1 MSIKENWEKLNQKP
15 VMKLLKSLA
24 ALIILMIFFA
34 IATDKFFTLSNIL
47 TITLQMSIYALLA
60 LGICYVLIVG
70 GAELSAGSIVG
81 ITGMTFVVLMRE
93 GIPFPLSL
101 LLTILLG
108 IFLGFCNGFM
118 VAKMKLIPFI
128 ATLGMQ
134 YVARGFCQII
144 ADGKSISLAS
154 AVPNQKL
161 YSVFKAIGSGRVLQ
175 YIPVATLIVA
185 VFFVIHYIVLNHMS
199 FGRKVYAVGSNA
211 EAARLSG
218 IKSDRIVIIAYM
230 ISSFMATM
238 AGLLF
243 VMRLTVAQPAG
254 GVGYEF
260 EGIAACVIGGIS
272 MMGGEGTVVGAIIGA
287 STLAVMRNGMNLLAI
302 NTFWQN
308 VVTGIVIIGAVYMD
322 IRRREKESTRL

>member
-1 MSIKENWEKLNQKP
+1 MNLKEKYAKLSEKP
-15 VMKLLKSLA
+15 VMKLLKSLL
-24 ALIILMIFFA
+24 ALIVLMFVFS

-47 TITLQMSIYALLA
+47 TITMQMSIYALLA
-60 LGICYVLIVG
+60 LGIAYVLIIG
-70 GAELSAGSIVG
+70 GAELSAGSLVG
-81 ITGMTFVVLMRE
+81 ITGMTFVVLMRA
-93 GIPFPLSL
+93 GVPFVLTL
-101 LLTILLG
+101 LLTIVMGTLLG
-108 IFLGFCNGFM
+108 FLNGFM

-144 ADGKSISLAS
+144 ANGKSISLAS
-154 AVPNQKL
+154 AVTDQKL
-161 YSVFKAIGSGRVLQ
+161 YNVLKSIGSGRVGGFMP
-175 YIPVATLIVA
+175 ISTLIVIA
-185 VFFVIHYIVLNHMS
+185 FFIIHYIVLNHTA
-199 FGRKVYAVGSNA
+199 FGRKVYAVGSNS

-218 IKSDRIVIIAYM
+218 INADRIVIIAYM
-230 ISSFMATM
+230 ISGFMATM

-254 GVGYEF
+254 GDGYEF

-308 VVTGIVIIGAVYMD
+308 VVTGVVIVAAVYMD
-322 IRRREKESTRL
+322 IRRRAKEAARL

>member
-1 MSIKENWEKLNQKP
+1 MSIRQKYANLSHKP
-15 VMKLLKSLA
+15 AIKLLKSLL
-24 ALIILMIFFA
+24 ALIILMIVFS
-34 IATDKFFTLSNIL
+34 IATNKFFTLSNIL

-60 LGICYVLIVG
+60 LGISYVLIVG
-70 GAELSAGSIVG
+70 GAELSAGSLVG
-81 ITGMTFVVLMRE
+81 ITGMTFVVLMKNSM
-93 GIPFPLSL
+93 PFVFALV
-101 LLTILLG
+101 LTILLG
-108 IFLGFCNGFM
+108 IFLGFLNGFM

-144 ADGKSISLAS
+144 ADGKSIALAS
-154 AVPNQKL
+154 AVPDEKL
-161 YSVFKAIGSGRVLQ
+161 YNVLKRIGSGR
-175 YIPVATLIVA
+175 IGSFMPIATLIVIA
-185 VFFVIHYIVLNHMS
+185 FFIIHYIILNHTS

-218 IKSDRIVIIAYM
+218 IKADRIVIIAY
-230 ISSFMATM
+230 ILSGFMATM

-243 VMRLTVAQPAG
+243 IMRLTVAQPAG
-254 GVGYEF
+254 GDGYEF

-272 MMGGEGTVVGAIIGA
+272 MMGGEGTVVGALIGA

-308 VVTGIVIIGAVYMD
+308 VVTGVVIVGAVYMD
-322 IRRREKESTRL
+322 IRRRAKEAARL

>member
-1 MSIKENWEKLNQKP
+1 MNLKEKVERLSAKP
-15 VMKLLKSLA
+15 AMKLLKSLL
-24 ALIILMIFFA
+24 ALIFLMIVFS
-34 IATDKFFTLSNIL
+34 IATDKFFTLNNIL
-47 TITLQMSIYALLA
+47 TITMQMSIYALLA
-60 LGICYVLIVG
+60 LGISYVLLVG
-70 GAELSAGSIVG
+70 GAELSAGSLVG
-81 ITGMTFVVLMRE
+81 ITGMSFVVMLRT
-93 GIPFPLSL
+93 GFSIIPCL
-101 LLTILLG
+101 LITVVLG
-108 IFLGFCNGFM
+108 LFLGFLNGFM

-154 AVPNQKL
+154 VVSDTKL
-161 YSVFKAIGSGRVLQ
+161 YTVLKSIGSGRIGGFLP
-175 YIPVATLIVA
+175 ISTLIVA
-185 VFFVIHYIVLNHMS
+185 VFFVIHFIILNHTS

-218 IKSDRIVIIAYM
+218 INSDRIVIFSYM
-230 ISSFMATM
+230 ISGLMATM

-254 GVGYEF
+254 GDGYEF

-308 VVTGIVIIGAVYMD
+308 VVTGVVIVAAVYMD
-322 IRRREKESTRL
+322 IRRRAKEATRL

>member
-1 MSIKENWEKLNQKP
+1 MNLKEKYAKLGNKP
-15 VMKLLKSLA
+15 FMKLLKSLL
-24 ALIILMIFFA
+24 ALIVLMLVFS

-47 TITLQMSIYALLA
+47 TITMQMSIYALLA
-60 LGICYVLIVG
+60 LGIAYVLIIG
-70 GAELSAGSIVG
+70 GAELSAGSLVG
-81 ITGMTFVVLMRE
+81 ITGMTFVVLMRA
-93 GIPFPLSL
+93 GVPFAVSL
-101 LLTILLG
+101 IGTIVMGTLLG
-108 IFLGFCNGFM
+108 FLNGFM

-144 ADGKSISLAS
+144 ANGKSISLAS
-154 AVPNQKL
+154 AVPDQNL
-161 YSVFKAIGSGRVLQ
+161 YNVLKSIGSGRVGGFMP
-175 YIPVATLIVA
+175 ICTLIVIA
-185 VFFVIHYIVLNHMS
+185 FFIVHYIILNYTA
-199 FGRKVYAVGSNA
+199 FGRKVYAVGSNS

-218 IKSDRIVIIAYM
+218 INADRIVIIAYM
-230 ISSFMATM
+230 LSGFMATM

-254 GVGYEF
+254 GDGYEF

-308 VVTGIVIIGAVYMD
+308 VVTGLVIVVAVYAD
-322 IRRREKESTRL
+322 IRRRAKEASRL

>member
-1 MSIKENWEKLNQKP
+1 MNIKEQYAKLNQKP
-15 VMKLLKSLA
+15 AVKLLKSLL
-24 ALIILMIFFA
+24 ALIILMIVFS

-47 TITLQMSIYALLA
+47 TNTLQMSIYALLA
-60 LGICYVLIVG
+60 LGISYVLIVG
-70 GAELSAGSIVG
+70 GAELSAGSLVG

-93 GIPFPLSL
+93 GIPFPITLIV
-101 LLTILLG
+101 TILLG
-108 IFLGFCNGFM
+108 VFLGFLNGFM

-144 ADGKSISLAS
+144 ANGKSISLAT
-154 AVPNQKL
+154 AVTNESL
-161 YSVFKAIGSGRVLQ
+161 YNALKRIGSGRVGKFMP
-175 YIPVATLIVA
+175 IATLIVIA
-185 VFFVIHYIVLNHMS
+185 FFIAHYIVLNHSS
-199 FGRKVYAVGSNA
+199 FGRKVYAVGSNS

-218 IKSDRIVIIAYM
+218 IKADRIVISAYV
-230 ISSFMATM
+230 ISGFMATL

-254 GVGYEF
+254 GDGYEF

-272 MMGGEGTVVGAIIGA
+272 MMGGEGTVVGALIGA

-308 VVTGIVIIGAVYMD
+308 VVTGLVIIGAVYMD
-322 IRRREKESTRL
+322 IRRRQKEATRL